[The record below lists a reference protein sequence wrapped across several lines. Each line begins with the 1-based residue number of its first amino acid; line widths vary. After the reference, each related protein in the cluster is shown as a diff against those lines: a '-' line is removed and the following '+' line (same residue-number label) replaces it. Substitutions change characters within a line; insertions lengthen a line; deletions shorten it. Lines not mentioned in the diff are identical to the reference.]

1 MTDNVYAII
10 LAAGESRRMGTPKQL
25 LEWQN
30 HRLLE
35 HAILN
40 AQAIFGQRIII
51 VLGANADVIKATIDF
66 NSVTLVLN
74 ENWQEGIAS
83 SIRAGIQALP
93 KSATSALLLLGDQPL
108 IKTPQLQQLLNY
120 ALSEP
125 TKIVAS
131 EYNGVIGVPAL
142 FPASF
147 FANLLTL
154 SGDKGAKFL
163 LQKFEQNLLKISL
176 PQAEFDIDC
185 ADDFERLKKR
195 NS

>member
-25 LEWQN
+25 LEWRN